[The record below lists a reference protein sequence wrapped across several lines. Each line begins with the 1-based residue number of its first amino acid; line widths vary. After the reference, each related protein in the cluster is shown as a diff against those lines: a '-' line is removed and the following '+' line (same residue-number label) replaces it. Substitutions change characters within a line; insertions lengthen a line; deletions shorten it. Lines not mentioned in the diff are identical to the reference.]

1 MVHYYMADTSK
12 NLELKWFLW
21 WGTKLRGT
29 QTQSQQIQ
37 TTQPAFQINL
47 FCRFT
52 EMAKNIQDYA
62 S

>member
-1 MVHYYMADTSK
+1 MADTSK